1 MCSPM
6 HDLSTASRL
15 IEDAEKTLT
24 RRQYQ
29 AFELYFLCGIKQA
42 LVADHLG
49 IRRSATCRLIA
60 RIVHRLKNVNKN
72 ATSIDRENKLPHGQ
86 PRSE

>member
-1 MCSPM
+1 MYFPM

-15 IEDAEKTLT
+15 IEDAERILT

-29 AFELYFLCGIKQA
+29 VFELYFLCGIKQA

-49 IRRSATCRLIA
+49 LDRPAVNHLIQ
-60 RIVHRLKNVNKN
+60 RIVSRMKNDNIFV
-72 ATSIDRENKLPHGQ
+72 TSIKG
-86 PRSE
+86 